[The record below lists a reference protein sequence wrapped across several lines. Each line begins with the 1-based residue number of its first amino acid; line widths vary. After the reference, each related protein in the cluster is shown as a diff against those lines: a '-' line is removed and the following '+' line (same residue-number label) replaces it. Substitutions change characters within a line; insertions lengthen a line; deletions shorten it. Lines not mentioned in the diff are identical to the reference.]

1 MKILI
6 ISPFWPWCNNTGASQ
21 RARLFT
27 DSLADIGEVDFL
39 AFSDGLD
46 PCDRFSEYSGVRELK
61 AVMFPDEKSV
71 IRRLLTVILGWDRAE
86 VISAQRACVAAA
98 REMQARRH
106 YDLVLY
112 IRELSWLVSHRGVSS
127 PGLIDV
133 DDFRDVVLQR
143 WLDAGKDA
151 SARPLTFL
159 RRVSMRRGIK
169 AARSQ
174 RAKVM
179 KSGAKMLVVSETDA
193 ARIGGVESVVIPN
206 VYPRDARPGVT
217 PLKDRRNILTF
228 IGLHLYSPNVDGAIW
243 FSVNILPI
251 IAQEIPDVEF
261 KIVGAHDHR
270 VEALKNIPHVT
281 VTGSVENAIEQ
292 LDEAKV
298 VVVPL
303 RVGGGSR
310 IKILEAMACGVPVVS
325 TTIGAEGIQ
334 VEAGR
339 HAFVADGVQEFA
351 EACIVALRAGT
362 EVVSMVNASLA
373 LIEDKYS
380 PSRVSNV
387 LKEVAQRTVE
397 E

>member
-1 MKILI
+1 
-6 ISPFWPWCNNTGASQ
+6 
-21 RARLFT
+21 
-27 DSLADIGEVDFL
+27 
-39 AFSDGLD
+39 
-46 PCDRFSEYSGVRELK
+46 
-61 AVMFPDEKSV
+61 
-71 IRRLLTVILGWDRAE
+71 
-86 VISAQRACVAAA
+86 
-98 REMQARRH
+98 
-106 YDLVLY
+106 
-112 IRELSWLVSHRGVSS
+112 
-127 PGLIDV
+127 
-133 DDFRDVVLQR
+133 
-143 WLDAGKDA
+143 
-151 SARPLTFL
+151 
-159 RRVSMRRGIK
+159 
-169 AARSQ
+169 
-174 RAKVM
+174 
-179 KSGAKMLVVSETDA
+179 
-193 ARIGGVESVVIPN
+193 
-206 VYPRDARPGVT
+206 
-217 PLKDRRNILTF
+217 
-228 IGLHLYSPNVDGAIW
+228 LYSPNVDGAIW

-325 TTIGAEGIQ
+325 TTSGAEGIQ

-387 LKEVAQRTVE
+387 LKEVA
-397 E
+397 